1 MISVAIATYNG
12 QEFIKEQLLSILN
25 QTMPVDEIVICD
37 DNSRDNTVQ
46 IIKDIQKEY
55 KNIDIRLIQN
65 NNNLG
70 YKLNFKR
77 VLSFCDA
84 DFIFLCDQ
92 DDIWLENKVEVMTQ
106 IMNEDKNIKVLAS
119 TYDLIDENN
128 NPIHIDIN
136 PKFSNKNMYKCKVKP
151 NALVKVPF
159 ERLIVENS
167 FQGCALCLR
176 KQVNEKFQRCFSDD
190 FHHDWLI
197 NILASE
203 QNGMYFL
210 NIPLFQ
216 YRIHSKNTIGLK
228 GNVTLKGMNHLV
240 STNTV
245 DARTNT
251 AKNCIE
257 TLNKLEELDNELGLN
272 YPTYT
277 NYREFFNKHILYIE
291 NGKVIQLIIQNL
303 NPYYKYFKTFKGRLM
318 DIIVTFKVFINK

>member
-37 DNSRDNTVQ
+37 DQSSDDTVK
-46 IIKDIQKEY
+46 IIQELLCDKIY
-55 KNIDIRLIQN
+55 LYQN
-65 NNNLG
+65 EKNLG
-70 YKLNFKR
+70 YKLNFKKA
-77 VLSFCDA
+77 LSYCKGDY
-84 DFIFLCDQ
+84 IFLCDQ

-106 IMNEDKNIKVLAS
+106 IMNVNKNIKVLAS

-167 FQGCALCLR
+167 FQGCALCVR
-176 KQVNEKFQRCFSDD
+176 KQVNEKFQRCFSEE

-210 NIPLFQ
+210 NIPLFK

-228 GNVTLKGMNHLV
+228 GNVTLKGMDHLV

-257 TLNKLEELDNELGLN
+257 TLNKLEELDNELCLS

-303 NPYYKYFKTFKGRLM
+303 NPYYKYFKTIKGRLM

>member
-37 DNSRDNTVQ
+37 DQSSDDTVK
-46 IIKDIQKEY
+46 IIQELLCDKIY
-55 KNIDIRLIQN
+55 LYQN
-65 NNNLG
+65 EKNLG
-70 YKLNFKR
+70 YKLNFKKA
-77 VLSFCDA
+77 LSYCKGDY
-84 DFIFLCDQ
+84 IFLCDQ
-92 DDIWLENKVEVMTQ
+92 DDIWKPNKVQTMIE
-106 IMNEDKNIKVLAS
+106 IMQNHPEIKALAS
-119 TYDLIDENN
+119 TYDLIDELGNEKQ
-128 NPIHIDIN
+128 IDIN
-136 PKFSNKNMYKCKVKP
+136 RKYSNKNMYKCKVKD

-159 ERLIVENS
+159 ERLVVENS
-167 FQGCALCLR
+167 FQGCALCVC
-176 KQVNEKFQRCFSDD
+176 KQVNEKFQRCFSVD

-210 NIPLFQ
+210 NVPLFH

-228 GNVTLKGMNHLV
+228 GNVTLKGMDHLI

-251 AKNCIE
+251 AKNCIQ
-257 TLNKLEELDNELGLN
+257 TLNELEKLDNELSLN

-277 NYREFFNKHILYIE
+277 NYREFFNKHISYIE
-291 NGKVIQLIIQNL
+291 NGKVIQLIIQNF
-303 NPYYKYFKTFKGRLM
+303 NSYYKYFKTTKGRLM

>member
-25 QTMPVDEIVICD
+25 RTMPVDEIVICD
-37 DNSRDNTVQ
+37 DQSSDDTVK
-46 IIKDIQKEY
+46 IIQELLCDKIY
-55 KNIDIRLIQN
+55 LYQN
-65 NNNLG
+65 EKNLG
-70 YKLNFKR
+70 YKLNFKKA
-77 VLSFCDA
+77 LSYCKGDY
-84 DFIFLCDQ
+84 IFLCDQ
-92 DDIWLENKVEVMTQ
+92 DDIWLENKVEVMIQ
-106 IMNEDKNIKVLAS
+106 IINVNKNIKVLAS

-136 PKFSNKNMYKCKVKP
+136 PKFSNKNMYKCKVKT

-176 KQVNEKFQRCFSDD
+176 KQVNEKFQRCFSVD

-210 NIPLFQ
+210 NIPLFK

-228 GNVTLKGMNHLV
+228 GNVTLKSMDHLV

>member
-37 DNSRDNTVQ
+37 DQSSDDTVK
-46 IIKDIQKEY
+46 IIQELLCDKIY
-55 KNIDIRLIQN
+55 LYQN
-65 NNNLG
+65 EKNLG
-70 YKLNFKR
+70 YKLNFKKA
-77 VLSFCDA
+77 LSYCKGDY
-84 DFIFLCDQ
+84 IFLCDQ
-92 DDIWLENKVEVMTQ
+92 DDIWKPNKVQTMIE
-106 IMNEDKNIKVLAS
+106 IMQNHPEIKALAS
-119 TYDLIDENN
+119 TYDLIDELSNEKQ
-128 NPIHIDIN
+128 IDIN
-136 PKFSNKNMYKCKVKP
+136 RKYSNKNMYKCKVKD

-159 ERLIVENS
+159 ERLVVENS
-167 FQGCALCLR
+167 FQGCALCVR
-176 KQVNEKFQRCFSDD
+176 KQVNEKFQRCFSVD

-210 NIPLFQ
+210 NVPLFH

-228 GNVTLKGMNHLV
+228 GNVTLKGMDHLV

-251 AKNCIE
+251 AKNCIQ
-257 TLNKLEELDNELGLN
+257 TLNELEKLDNELSLN

-277 NYREFFNKHILYIE
+277 NYREFFNKHISYIE
-291 NGKVIQLIIQNL
+291 NGKVIQLIIQNF
-303 NPYYKYFKTFKGRLM
+303 NSYYKYFKTTKGRLM

>member
-1 MISVAIATYNG
+1 MISVTIATYNG

-70 YKLNFKR
+70 YKLNFKKA
-77 VLSFCDA
+77 LSYCKGDY
-84 DFIFLCDQ
+84 IFLCDQ
-92 DDIWLENKVEVMTQ
+92 DDIWKLNKVQTMIE
-106 IMNEDKNIKVLAS
+106 IMQNHQEIKALAS
-119 TYDLIDENN
+119 TYDLIDELGNEKQ
-128 NPIHIDIN
+128 IDIN
-136 PKFSNKNMYKCKVKP
+136 RKYSNKNMYKCKVKD

-167 FQGCALCLR
+167 FQGCALCIC
-176 KQVNEKFQRCFSDD
+176 KEVNEKFQRCFSVD

-210 NIPLFQ
+210 NVPLFH

-228 GNVTLKGMNHLV
+228 GNVTLKGMDHLV

>member
-1 MISVAIATYNG
+1 MISVVMATYNG
-12 QEFIKEQLLSILN
+12 ECFIREQLLSILN
-25 QTMPVDEIVICD
+25 QTMSVDEIIICD

-176 KQVNEKFQRCFSDD
+176 KQVNEKFQRCFSVD

-210 NIPLFQ
+210 NVPLFQ

-228 GNVTLKGMNHLV
+228 GNVNLKGMDHLV

-245 DARTNT
+245 VARTNT

-257 TLNKLEELDNELGLN
+257 TLNKLEELDNELILN
-272 YPTYT
+272 YPTYK

-303 NPYYKYFKTFKGRLM
+303 NPYYKYFKTVKGRLM
-318 DIIVTFKVFINK
+318 DIIVTFKVFVNK

>member
-37 DNSRDNTVQ
+37 DQSSDDTVK
-46 IIKDIQKEY
+46 IIQELLCDKIY
-55 KNIDIRLIQN
+55 LYQN
-65 NNNLG
+65 EKNLG
-70 YKLNFKR
+70 YKLNFKKA
-77 VLSFCDA
+77 LSYCKGDY
-84 DFIFLCDQ
+84 IFLCDQ
-92 DDIWLENKVEVMTQ
+92 DDIWLENKVEVMMQ
-106 IMNEDKNIKVLAS
+106 IMNVNKNIKVLAS

-136 PKFSNKNMYKCKVKP
+136 PKFSNKNMYKCKVKT

-176 KQVNEKFQRCFSDD
+176 KQVNEKFQRCFSVD

-210 NIPLFQ
+210 NIPLFK

-228 GNVTLKGMNHLV
+228 GNVTLKSMDHLV

>member
-70 YKLNFKR
+70 YKLNFKKA
-77 VLSFCDA
+77 LSYCKGDY
-84 DFIFLCDQ
+84 IFLCDQ
-92 DDIWLENKVEVMTQ
+92 DDIWKLNKVQTMIE
-106 IMNEDKNIKVLAS
+106 IMQNHQEIKALAS
-119 TYDLIDENN
+119 TYDLIDELGNEK
-128 NPIHIDIN
+128 HIDIN
-136 PKFSNKNMYKCKVKP
+136 RKYSNKNMYKCKVKD

-210 NIPLFQ
+210 NIPLFH

-228 GNVTLKGMNHLV
+228 GNVTLKGMDHLV

-257 TLNKLEELDNELGLN
+257 TLNKLEELDNELCLS

-303 NPYYKYFKTFKGRLM
+303 NPYYKYFKTIKGRLM

>member
-37 DNSRDNTVQ
+37 DQSSDDTVK
-46 IIKDIQKEY
+46 IIQELLCDKIY
-55 KNIDIRLIQN
+55 LYQN
-65 NNNLG
+65 EKNLG
-70 YKLNFKR
+70 YKLNFKKA
-77 VLSFCDA
+77 LSYCKGDY
-84 DFIFLCDQ
+84 IFLCDQ
-92 DDIWLENKVEVMTQ
+92 DDIWKPNKVQTMIE
-106 IMNEDKNIKVLAS
+106 IMQNHPEIKALAS
-119 TYDLIDENN
+119 TYDLIDELGNEKQ
-128 NPIHIDIN
+128 IDIN
-136 PKFSNKNMYKCKVKP
+136 RNYSNKNMYKCKVKD

-159 ERLIVENS
+159 ERLVVENS

-210 NIPLFQ
+210 NIPLFK

-228 GNVTLKGMNHLV
+228 GNVTLKGMDHLV

-257 TLNKLEELDNELGLN
+257 TLNKLEELDNELCLS

-303 NPYYKYFKTFKGRLM
+303 NPYYKYFKTIKGRLM

>member
-37 DNSRDNTVQ
+37 DQSSDDTVK
-46 IIKDIQKEY
+46 IIQELLCDKIY
-55 KNIDIRLIQN
+55 LYQN
-65 NNNLG
+65 EKNLG
-70 YKLNFKR
+70 YKLNFKKA
-77 VLSFCDA
+77 LSYCKGDY
-84 DFIFLCDQ
+84 IFLCDQ
-92 DDIWLENKVEVMTQ
+92 DDIWLENKVEVMMQ
-106 IMNEDKNIKVLAS
+106 IMNVNKNIKVLAS

-176 KQVNEKFQRCFSDD
+176 KQVNEKFQRCFSVD

-210 NIPLFQ
+210 NIPLFH

-228 GNVTLKGMNHLV
+228 GNVTLKGMDHLV

-257 TLNKLEELDNELGLN
+257 TLNKLEELDNELCLS

-303 NPYYKYFKTFKGRLM
+303 NPYYKYFKTIKGRLM

>member
-1 MISVAIATYNG
+1 MISVVMATYNG
-12 QEFIKEQLLSILN
+12 ERFIREQLLSIFN
-25 QTMPVDEIVICD
+25 QTMSVDEIIICD

-70 YKLNFKR
+70 YKLTFKKA
-77 VLSFCDA
+77 LSFCDA

-92 DDIWLENKVEVMTQ
+92 DDIWLENKVEVMMQ
-106 IMNEDKNIKVLAS
+106 IMNVNKNIKVLAS
-119 TYDLIDENN
+119 TYDLINEND

-136 PKFSNKNMYKCKVKP
+136 PRFSNKNMYKCKVKP
-151 NALVKVPF
+151 NTLVRVPF

-167 FQGCALCLR
+167 FQGCALCIC
-176 KQVNEKFQRCFSDD
+176 KEVIEKFQRCFSVD

-197 NILASE
+197 NLLASE

-210 NIPLFQ
+210 NVPLFH

-228 GNVTLKGMNHLV
+228 GNVTLKGMDHLV

-251 AKNCIE
+251 AKNCIQ
-257 TLNKLEELDNELGLN
+257 TLNELEKLDNELSLN

-291 NGKVIQLIIQNL
+291 NGKVIQLIIQNF
-303 NPYYKYFKTFKGRLM
+303 NSYYKYFKTTKGRLM

>member
-37 DNSRDNTVQ
+37 DQSSDDTVR
-46 IIKDIQKEY
+46 IIQELLCDKIY
-55 KNIDIRLIQN
+55 LYQN
-65 NNNLG
+65 EKNLG
-70 YKLNFKR
+70 YKLNFKKA
-77 VLSFCDA
+77 LSYCKGDY
-84 DFIFLCDQ
+84 IFLCDQ
-92 DDIWLENKVEVMTQ
+92 DDIWKPNKVQTMIE
-106 IMNEDKNIKVLAS
+106 IMQNHPEIKALAS
-119 TYDLIDENN
+119 TYDLIDELGNEKQ
-128 NPIHIDIN
+128 IDIN
-136 PKFSNKNMYKCKVKP
+136 RNYSNKNMYKCKVKD

-210 NIPLFQ
+210 NIPLFH

-228 GNVTLKGMNHLV
+228 GNVTLKGMDHLV

-251 AKNCIE
+251 AKNCIQ
-257 TLNKLEELDNELGLN
+257 TLNELEKLDNELSLN

-291 NGKVIQLIIQNL
+291 NGKVIQLIIQNF
-303 NPYYKYFKTFKGRLM
+303 NSYYKYFKTTKGRLM

>member
-37 DNSRDNTVQ
+37 DQSSDDTVK
-46 IIKDIQKEY
+46 IIQELLCDKIY
-55 KNIDIRLIQN
+55 LYQN
-65 NNNLG
+65 EKNLG
-70 YKLNFKR
+70 YKLNFKKA
-77 VLSFCDA
+77 LSYCKGDY
-84 DFIFLCDQ
+84 IFLCDQ
-92 DDIWLENKVEVMTQ
+92 DDIWLENKVEVMMQ
-106 IMNEDKNIKVLAS
+106 IMNVNKNIKVLAS

-210 NIPLFQ
+210 NIPLFK

-228 GNVTLKGMNHLV
+228 GNVTLKGMDHLV

>member
-37 DNSRDNTVQ
+37 DQSSDDTVK
-46 IIKDIQKEY
+46 IIQELLCDKIY
-55 KNIDIRLIQN
+55 LYQN
-65 NNNLG
+65 EKNLG
-70 YKLNFKR
+70 YKLNFKKA
-77 VLSFCDA
+77 LSYCKGDY
-84 DFIFLCDQ
+84 IFLCDQ

-119 TYDLIDENN
+119 TYDLIDEND

-167 FQGCALCLR
+167 FQGCALCVR

-203 QNGMYFL
+203 QNGMYFF
-210 NIPLFQ
+210 NIPLFK

-228 GNVTLKGMNHLV
+228 GNVNLKGMDHLV

-257 TLNKLEELDNELGLN
+257 TLNKLEELDNELCLN

>member
-37 DNSRDNTVQ
+37 DQSSDDTVK
-46 IIKDIQKEY
+46 IIQELLCDKIY
-55 KNIDIRLIQN
+55 LYQN
-65 NNNLG
+65 EKNLG
-70 YKLNFKR
+70 YKLNFKKA
-77 VLSFCDA
+77 LSYCKGDY
-84 DFIFLCDQ
+84 IFLCDQ

-119 TYDLIDENN
+119 TYDLIDEND

-210 NIPLFQ
+210 NIPLFH

-228 GNVTLKGMNHLV
+228 GNVTLKGMDHLV

-257 TLNKLEELDNELGLN
+257 TLNKLEELDNELCLS

-303 NPYYKYFKTFKGRLM
+303 NPYYKYFKTIKGRLM

>member
-25 QTMPVDEIVICD
+25 QTMTVDEIVICD
-37 DNSRDNTVQ
+37 DQSSDDTVK
-46 IIKDIQKEY
+46 IIQELLCDKIY
-55 KNIDIRLIQN
+55 LYQN
-65 NNNLG
+65 EKNLG
-70 YKLNFKR
+70 YKLNFKKA
-77 VLSFCDA
+77 LSYCKGDY
-84 DFIFLCDQ
+84 IFLCDQ
-92 DDIWLENKVEVMTQ
+92 DDIWKPNKVQTMIE
-106 IMNEDKNIKVLAS
+106 IMQNHPEIKALAS
-119 TYDLIDENN
+119 TYDLIDELGNEKQ
-128 NPIHIDIN
+128 IDIN
-136 PKFSNKNMYKCKVKP
+136 RKYSNKNMYKCKVKD

-159 ERLIVENS
+159 ERLVVENS
-167 FQGCALCLR
+167 FQGCALCVR
-176 KQVNEKFQRCFSDD
+176 KQVNEKFQRCFSVD

-210 NIPLFQ
+210 NVPLFH

-228 GNVTLKGMNHLV
+228 ENVTLKGMDHLV

-251 AKNCIE
+251 AKNCIQ
-257 TLNKLEELDNELGLN
+257 TLNELEKLDNELSLN

-277 NYREFFNKHILYIE
+277 NYREFFNKHISYIE
-291 NGKVIQLIIQNL
+291 NGKVIQLIIQNF
-303 NPYYKYFKTFKGRLM
+303 NSYYKYFKTTKGRLM

>member
-1 MISVAIATYNG
+1 MKT
-12 QEFIKEQLLSILN
+12 
-25 QTMPVDEIVICD
+25 
-37 DNSRDNTVQ
+37 
-46 IIKDIQKEY
+46 
-55 KNIDIRLIQN
+55 
-65 NNNLG
+65 
-70 YKLNFKR
+70 
-77 VLSFCDA
+77 
-84 DFIFLCDQ
+84 
-92 DDIWLENKVEVMTQ
+92 
-106 IMNEDKNIKVLAS
+106 
-119 TYDLIDENN
+119 
-128 NPIHIDIN
+128 
-136 PKFSNKNMYKCKVKP
+136 

-176 KQVNEKFQRCFSDD
+176 KQVNEKFQRCFSVD

-210 NIPLFQ
+210 NIPLFK

-228 GNVTLKGMNHLV
+228 GNVNLKGMDHLV

-245 DARTNT
+245 AARMNT

-257 TLNKLEELDNELGLN
+257 TLNKLEELDNELSLN
-272 YPTYT
+272 YPTYK

-303 NPYYKYFKTFKGRLM
+303 NPYYKYFKTVKGRLM
-318 DIIVTFKVFINK
+318 DIIVTFKVFVNK

>member
-37 DNSRDNTVQ
+37 DQSSDDTVK
-46 IIKDIQKEY
+46 IIQELLCDKIY
-55 KNIDIRLIQN
+55 LYQN
-65 NNNLG
+65 EKNLG
-70 YKLNFKR
+70 YKLNFKKA
-77 VLSFCDA
+77 LSYCKEDY
-84 DFIFLCDQ
+84 IFLCDQ
-92 DDIWLENKVEVMTQ
+92 DDIWKPNKVQTMIE
-106 IMNEDKNIKVLAS
+106 IMQNHPEIKALAS
-119 TYDLIDENN
+119 TYDLIDELGNEKQ
-128 NPIHIDIN
+128 IDIN
-136 PKFSNKNMYKCKVKP
+136 RNYSNKNMYKCKVKD

-159 ERLIVENS
+159 ERLVVENS
-167 FQGCALCLR
+167 FQGCALCVR
-176 KQVNEKFQRCFSDD
+176 QSINDKFQRCYTED
-190 FHHDWLI
+190 FYHDWFI
-197 NILASE
+197 NLLASE

-210 NIPLFQ
+210 NVPLFH

-228 GNVTLKGMNHLV
+228 GNVTLKGMDHLV

-251 AKNCIE
+251 AKNCIQ
-257 TLNKLEELDNELGLN
+257 TLNELEKLDNELSLN

-277 NYREFFNKHILYIE
+277 NYREFFNKHISYIE

-303 NPYYKYFKTFKGRLM
+303 NPYYKYFKTIKGRLM

>member
-167 FQGCALCLR
+167 FQGCALCVR
-176 KQVNEKFQRCFSDD
+176 TQVNEKFQRCFSEE

-228 GNVTLKGMNHLV
+228 GNVTLKGMDHLV

>member
-37 DNSRDNTVQ
+37 DQSSDDTV
-46 IIKDIQKEY
+46 
-55 KNIDIRLIQN
+55 RLIQELLCDKIYLYQN
-65 NNNLG
+65 EKNLG
-70 YKLNFKR
+70 YKLNFKKA
-77 VLSFCDA
+77 LSYCKGDYI
-84 DFIFLCDQ
+84 FICDQ
-92 DDIWLENKVEVMTQ
+92 DDIWKPNKVQTMIE
-106 IMNEDKNIKVLAS
+106 IMQNHQEIKALAS
-119 TYDLIDENN
+119 TYDLIDELGNEKQ
-128 NPIHIDIN
+128 IDIN
-136 PKFSNKNMYKCKVKP
+136 RKYSNKNMYKCKVKD

-176 KQVNEKFQRCFSDD
+176 KQVNEKFQRCFSEE

-210 NIPLFQ
+210 NIPLFK
-216 YRIHSKNTIGLK
+216 YRIHSNNAIGLK
-228 GNVTLKGMNHLV
+228 GNVNLKGMDHLV

-245 DARTNT
+245 AARTNT

-257 TLNKLEELDNELGLN
+257 TLNKLEELDNELCLN

-303 NPYYKYFKTFKGRLM
+303 NPYYKYFKTIKGRLM
-318 DIIVTFKVFINK
+318 DIMVTFKVLVNK

>member
-1 MISVAIATYNG
+1 MISVVMATYNG
-12 QEFIKEQLLSILN
+12 ERFIREQLLSIFN
-25 QTMPVDEIVICD
+25 QTMSVDEIIICD

-77 VLSFCDA
+77 ALLFCDA

-92 DDIWLENKVEVMTQ
+92 DDIWLENKVEVMMQ
-106 IMNEDKNIKVLAS
+106 IMNVNKNIKVLAS
-119 TYDLIDENN
+119 TYDLINEND

-136 PKFSNKNMYKCKVKP
+136 PRFSNKNMYKCKVKP
-151 NALVKVPF
+151 NALVRVQF

-167 FQGCALCLR
+167 FQGCALCIC
-176 KQVNEKFQRCFSDD
+176 KEVNEKFQRCFSVD

-197 NILASE
+197 NLLASE

-210 NIPLFQ
+210 NVPLFH

-228 GNVTLKGMNHLV
+228 GNVTLKGMDHLV

-251 AKNCIE
+251 AKNCIQ
-257 TLNKLEELDNELGLN
+257 TLNELEKLDNELSLN

-277 NYREFFNKHILYIE
+277 DYREFFNKHILYIE
-291 NGKVIQLIIQNL
+291 NGKVIQLIIQNF
-303 NPYYKYFKTFKGRLM
+303 NSYYKYFKTTKGRLM

>member
-55 KNIDIRLIQN
+55 KKIDIRLIQN

-70 YKLNFKR
+70 YKLNFKKA
-77 VLSFCDA
+77 LSYCKGDY
-84 DFIFLCDQ
+84 IFLCDQ
-92 DDIWLENKVEVMTQ
+92 DDIWKLNKVQTMIE
-106 IMNEDKNIKVLAS
+106 IMQNHQEIKALAS
-119 TYDLIDENN
+119 TYDLIDELGNEKQ
-128 NPIHIDIN
+128 IDIN
-136 PKFSNKNMYKCKVKP
+136 RKYSNKNMYKCKVKD

-176 KQVNEKFQRCFSDD
+176 KQVNEKFQRCFSVD

-210 NIPLFQ
+210 NIPLFK

-228 GNVTLKGMNHLV
+228 GNVNLKGMDHLV

-245 DARTNT
+245 AARTNT

-257 TLNKLEELDNELGLN
+257 TLNKLEELDNELCLN

-303 NPYYKYFKTFKGRLM
+303 NPYYKYFKTIKGRLM
-318 DIIVTFKVFINK
+318 DIMVTFKVLVNK

>member
-37 DNSRDNTVQ
+37 DQSSDDTVK
-46 IIKDIQKEY
+46 IIQELLCDKIY
-55 KNIDIRLIQN
+55 LYQN
-65 NNNLG
+65 EKNLG
-70 YKLNFKR
+70 YKLNFKKA
-77 VLSFCDA
+77 LSYCKGDY
-84 DFIFLCDQ
+84 IFLCDQ
-92 DDIWLENKVEVMTQ
+92 DDIWKPNKVQTMIE
-106 IMNEDKNIKVLAS
+106 IMQNHPEIKVLAS
-119 TYDLIDENN
+119 TYDLIDELGNEKQ
-128 NPIHIDIN
+128 IDMN
-136 PKFSNKNMYKCKVKP
+136 RKYSNKNMYKCKVKD

-159 ERLIVENS
+159 ERLVVENS
-167 FQGCALCLR
+167 FQGCALCVR
-176 KQVNEKFQRCFSDD
+176 QSINDKFQRCYAED
-190 FHHDWLI
+190 FYHDWFI
-197 NILASE
+197 NLLASE

-210 NIPLFQ
+210 NVPLFH

-228 GNVTLKGMNHLV
+228 GNVTLKGMDHLV

-251 AKNCIE
+251 AKNCIQ
-257 TLNKLEELDNELGLN
+257 TLNELEKLDNELSLN

-277 NYREFFNKHILYIE
+277 NYREFFNKHISYIE

-303 NPYYKYFKTFKGRLM
+303 NPYYKYFKTIKGRLM

>member
-1 MISVAIATYNG
+1 MISVVMATYNG
-12 QEFIKEQLLSILN
+12 ERFIREQLLSIFN
-25 QTMPVDEIVICD
+25 QTMSVDEIIICD

-65 NNNLG
+65 DNNLG
-70 YKLNFKR
+70 YKLNFKKA
-77 VLSFCDA
+77 LSFCDA

-92 DDIWLENKVEVMTQ
+92 DDIWLENKVEVMMK
-106 IMNEDKNIKVLAS
+106 IMNVNKNIKVLAS
-119 TYDLIDENN
+119 TYDLINEND

-136 PKFSNKNMYKCKVKP
+136 PRFSNKNMYKCKVKP
-151 NALVKVPF
+151 NTLVRVPF

-167 FQGCALCLR
+167 FQGCALCIC
-176 KQVNEKFQRCFSDD
+176 KEVIEKFQRCFSVD

-197 NILASE
+197 NLLASE

-210 NIPLFQ
+210 NVPLFH

-228 GNVTLKGMNHLV
+228 GNVTLKGMDHLV

-251 AKNCIE
+251 AKNCIQ
-257 TLNKLEELDNELGLN
+257 TLNELEKLDNELSLN

-291 NGKVIQLIIQNL
+291 NGKVIQLIIQNF
-303 NPYYKYFKTFKGRLM
+303 NSYYKYFKTTKGRLM

>member
-37 DNSRDNTVQ
+37 DQSSDDTVK
-46 IIKDIQKEY
+46 IIQELLCDKIY
-55 KNIDIRLIQN
+55 LYQN
-65 NNNLG
+65 EKNLG
-70 YKLNFKR
+70 YKLNFKKA
-77 VLSFCDA
+77 LSYCKGDY
-84 DFIFLCDQ
+84 IFLCDQ
-92 DDIWLENKVEVMTQ
+92 DDIWKPNKVQTMIE
-106 IMNEDKNIKVLAS
+106 IMQNHPEIKALAS
-119 TYDLIDENN
+119 TYDLIDELGNEKQ
-128 NPIHIDIN
+128 IDIN
-136 PKFSNKNMYKCKVKP
+136 RNYSNKNMYKCKVKD

-159 ERLIVENS
+159 ERLVVENS
-167 FQGCALCLR
+167 FQGCALCVR
-176 KQVNEKFQRCFSDD
+176 QSINDKFQRCYTED
-190 FHHDWLI
+190 FYHDWFI
-197 NILASE
+197 NLLASE

-210 NIPLFQ
+210 NVPLFH

-228 GNVTLKGMNHLV
+228 GNVTLKGMDHLV

-251 AKNCIE
+251 AKNCIQ
-257 TLNKLEELDNELGLN
+257 TLNELEKLDNELSLN

-277 NYREFFNKHILYIE
+277 NYREFFNKHISYIE

-303 NPYYKYFKTFKGRLM
+303 NPYYKYFKTIKGRLM

>member
-106 IMNEDKNIKVLAS
+106 IMNENKNIKVLAS

-167 FQGCALCLR
+167 FQGCALCVR
-176 KQVNEKFQRCFSDD
+176 KQVNEKFQRCFSEE

-210 NIPLFQ
+210 NIPLFK
-216 YRIHSKNTIGLK
+216 YRIHSNNAIGLK
-228 GNVTLKGMNHLV
+228 GNVNLKGMDHLV

-245 DARTNT
+245 AARMNT

-257 TLNKLEELDNELGLN
+257 TLNKLEELDNELSLN
-272 YPTYT
+272 YPTYK
-277 NYREFFNKHILYIE
+277 NYREFFNKQILYIE

-303 NPYYKYFKTFKGRLM
+303 NPYYKYFKTVKGRLM

>member
-37 DNSRDNTVQ
+37 DQSSDDTVK
-46 IIKDIQKEY
+46 IIQELLCDKIY
-55 KNIDIRLIQN
+55 LYQN
-65 NNNLG
+65 EKNLG
-70 YKLNFKR
+70 YKLNFKKA
-77 VLSFCDA
+77 LSYCKGDY
-84 DFIFLCDQ
+84 IFLCDQ
-92 DDIWLENKVEVMTQ
+92 DDIWKPNKVQTMIE
-106 IMNEDKNIKVLAS
+106 IMQNHPEIKALAS
-119 TYDLIDENN
+119 TYDLIDELSNEKQ
-128 NPIHIDIN
+128 IDIN
-136 PKFSNKNMYKCKVKP
+136 RKYSNKNMYKCKVKD

-159 ERLIVENS
+159 ERLVVENS
-167 FQGCALCLR
+167 FQGCALCVR
-176 KQVNEKFQRCFSDD
+176 KQVNEKFQRCFSVD

-210 NIPLFQ
+210 NVPLFH

-228 GNVTLKGMNHLV
+228 GNVTLKGMDHLV

-251 AKNCIE
+251 AKNCIQ
-257 TLNKLEELDNELGLN
+257 TLNELEKLDNELSLN

-277 NYREFFNKHILYIE
+277 DYREFFNKHILYIE
-291 NGKVIQLIIQNL
+291 NGKVIQLIIQNF
-303 NPYYKYFKTFKGRLM
+303 NSYYKYFKTTKGRLM

>member
-1 MISVAIATYNG
+1 MISVVMATYNG
-12 QEFIKEQLLSILN
+12 ERFIREQLLSIFN
-25 QTMPVDEIVICD
+25 QTMSVDEIIICD

-46 IIKDIQKEY
+46 IIKNIQKEY

-70 YKLNFKR
+70 YKLNFKKA
-77 VLSFCDA
+77 LSFCAA

-92 DDIWLENKVEVMTQ
+92 DDIWLENKVEVMMQ
-106 IMNEDKNIKVLAS
+106 IMNVNKNIKVLAS
-119 TYDLIDENN
+119 TYDLINEND

-136 PKFSNKNMYKCKVKP
+136 PKFSNKNMYKCKVKS
-151 NALVKVPF
+151 NALVRVPF

-167 FQGCALCLR
+167 FQGCALCIC
-176 KQVNEKFQRCFSDD
+176 KEVNEKFQRCFSVD

-197 NILASE
+197 NLLASE

-210 NIPLFQ
+210 NVPLFH

-228 GNVTLKGMNHLV
+228 GNVTLKGMDHLV

-251 AKNCIE
+251 AKNCIQ
-257 TLNKLEELDNELGLN
+257 TLNALEKLDNELSLN

-277 NYREFFNKHILYIE
+277 DYREFFNKHILYIE
-291 NGKVIQLIIQNL
+291 NGKVIQLIIQNF
-303 NPYYKYFKTFKGRLM
+303 NSYYKYFKTTKGRLM

>member
-37 DNSRDNTVQ
+37 DQSSDDTVK
-46 IIKDIQKEY
+46 IIQELLCDKIY
-55 KNIDIRLIQN
+55 LYQN
-65 NNNLG
+65 EKNLG
-70 YKLNFKR
+70 YKLNFKKA
-77 VLSFCDA
+77 LSYCKGDY
-84 DFIFLCDQ
+84 IFLCDQ
-92 DDIWLENKVEVMTQ
+92 DDIWLENKVEVMMQ
-106 IMNEDKNIKVLAS
+106 IMNVNKNIKVLAS

-176 KQVNEKFQRCFSDD
+176 KQVNEKFQRCFSVD

-210 NIPLFQ
+210 NIPLFK

-228 GNVTLKGMNHLV
+228 GNVTLKGMDHLV

-303 NPYYKYFKTFKGRLM
+303 NPYYKYFKTIKGRLM

>member
-1 MISVAIATYNG
+1 MISVVMATYNG
-12 QEFIKEQLLSILN
+12 ECFIREQLLSILN
-25 QTMPVDEIVICD
+25 QTMLVDEIIICD

-228 GNVTLKGMNHLV
+228 GNVTLKGMDHLV

-245 DARTNT
+245 EARTNT

-303 NPYYKYFKTFKGRLM
+303 NPYYKYFKTIKGRLM
-318 DIIVTFKVFINK
+318 DIMVTFKVLVNK

>member
-37 DNSRDNTVQ
+37 DQSCDDTVK
-46 IIKDIQKEY
+46 IIQELLCDKIY
-55 KNIDIRLIQN
+55 LYQN
-65 NNNLG
+65 EKNLG
-70 YKLNFKR
+70 YKLNFKKA
-77 VLSFCDA
+77 LSYCKGDY
-84 DFIFLCDQ
+84 IFLCDQ

-136 PKFSNKNMYKCKVKP
+136 SKFSNKNMYKCKVKP

-210 NIPLFQ
+210 NVPLFQ
-216 YRIHSKNTIGLK
+216 YRIHSKNAIGLK
-228 GNVTLKGMNHLV
+228 GNVTLKGKEHLNA
-240 STNTV
+240 TNTIE
-245 DARTNT
+245 ARLNT
-251 AKNCIE
+251 AFNCVQ
-257 TLNKLEELDNELGLN
+257 TLNRLEELDVDLKNN
-272 YPTYT
+272 YPSYIQ
-277 NYREFFNKHILYIE
+277 YRLFFIHHMDYIE
-291 NGKVIQLIIQNL
+291 HGKVFKLFLQNFD
-303 NPYYKYFKTFKGRLM
+303 PYYKYFKTIKGRIM
-318 DIIVTFKVFINK
+318 DIVVTLKNIC

>member
-1 MISVAIATYNG
+1 M
-12 QEFIKEQLLSILN
+12 
-25 QTMPVDEIVICD
+25 
-37 DNSRDNTVQ
+37 
-46 IIKDIQKEY
+46 
-55 KNIDIRLIQN
+55 
-65 NNNLG
+65 
-70 YKLNFKR
+70 NFKKA
-77 VLSFCDA
+77 LSYCKGDY
-84 DFIFLCDQ
+84 IFLCDQ
-92 DDIWLENKVEVMTQ
+92 DDIWKLNKVQTMIE
-106 IMNEDKNIKVLAS
+106 IMQNHQEIKALAS
-119 TYDLIDENN
+119 TYDLIDELGNEKQ
-128 NPIHIDIN
+128 IDIN
-136 PKFSNKNMYKCKVKP
+136 RKYSNKNMYKCKVKD

-210 NIPLFQ
+210 NIPLFH

-228 GNVTLKGMNHLV
+228 GNVTLKGMDHLV

-257 TLNKLEELDNELGLN
+257 TLNKLEELDNELCLS

-303 NPYYKYFKTFKGRLM
+303 NPYYKYFKTIKGRLM

>member
-37 DNSRDNTVQ
+37 DQSSDDTVK
-46 IIKDIQKEY
+46 IIQELLCDKIY
-55 KNIDIRLIQN
+55 LYQN
-65 NNNLG
+65 EKNLG
-70 YKLNFKR
+70 YKLNFKKA
-77 VLSFCDA
+77 LSYCKGDY
-84 DFIFLCDQ
+84 IFLCDQ
-92 DDIWLENKVEVMTQ
+92 DDIWKPNKVQTMIE
-106 IMNEDKNIKVLAS
+106 IMQNHPEIKALAS
-119 TYDLIDENN
+119 TYDLIDELGNEKQ
-128 NPIHIDIN
+128 IDIN
-136 PKFSNKNMYKCKVKP
+136 RNYSNKNMYKCKVKD

-159 ERLIVENS
+159 ERLVVENS
-167 FQGCALCLR
+167 FQGCALCVR
-176 KQVNEKFQRCFSDD
+176 QSINDKFHRCYTED
-190 FHHDWLI
+190 FYHDWFI
-197 NILASE
+197 NLLASE

-210 NIPLFQ
+210 NVPLFH

-228 GNVTLKGMNHLV
+228 GNVTLKGMDHLV

-251 AKNCIE
+251 AKNCIQ
-257 TLNKLEELDNELGLN
+257 TLNELEKLDNELSLN

-277 NYREFFNKHILYIE
+277 NYREFFNKHISYIE

-303 NPYYKYFKTFKGRLM
+303 NPYYKYFKTIKGRLM

>member
-1 MISVAIATYNG
+1 
-12 QEFIKEQLLSILN
+12 
-25 QTMPVDEIVICD
+25 MPVDEIVICD

-77 VLSFCDA
+77 ALSFCDA

-210 NIPLFQ
+210 NIPLFK

-228 GNVTLKGMNHLV
+228 GNVNLKGMDHLV

-245 DARTNT
+245 AARTNT

-257 TLNKLEELDNELGLN
+257 TLNKLEELDNELCLN

-291 NGKVIQLIIQNL
+291 NGKVIQL
-303 NPYYKYFKTFKGRLM
+303 
-318 DIIVTFKVFINK
+318 

>member
-228 GNVTLKGMNHLV
+228 GNVTLKGMDHLV